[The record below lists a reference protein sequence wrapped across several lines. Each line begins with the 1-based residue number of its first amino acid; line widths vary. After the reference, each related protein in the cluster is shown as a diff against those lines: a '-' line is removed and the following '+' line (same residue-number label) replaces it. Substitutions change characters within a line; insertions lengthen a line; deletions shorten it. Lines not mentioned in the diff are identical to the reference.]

1 MRAILTRDWVELSF
15 PVLGKHPPTG
25 ENGGYKRHL
34 SSPGFHRRGDQG
46 WSAPQIQGTG
56 CSGCQSFPFLLLFML
71 LHICFSKKMLP
82 VSVEKSTLHVSHK
95 VSPCQ
100 SHLVYVSLTLCPAQM
115 CHLPKALQIV
125 YLIGSTS
132 LRNEILWAA
141 GWGGPSHWEV
151 SQSWRTRLL

>member
-1 MRAILTRDWVELSF
+1 
-15 PVLGKHPPTG
+15 
-25 ENGGYKRHL
+25 
-34 SSPGFHRRGDQG
+34 
-46 WSAPQIQGTG
+46 
-56 CSGCQSFPFLLLFML
+56 
-71 LHICFSKKMLP
+71 MLP

-132 LRNEILWAA
+132 LRNEIL
-141 GWGGPSHWEV
+141 
-151 SQSWRTRLL
+151 